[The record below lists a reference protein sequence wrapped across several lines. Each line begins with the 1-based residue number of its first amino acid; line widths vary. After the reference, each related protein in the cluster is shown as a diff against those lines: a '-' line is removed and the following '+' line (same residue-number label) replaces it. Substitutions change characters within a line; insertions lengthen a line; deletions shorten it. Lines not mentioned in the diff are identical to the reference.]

1 MTDAVT
7 DSRHPRDRFITVYGR
22 KPVIELLEQE
32 NRTIRRIVLD
42 VRARGPIARK
52 ILELA
57 AARGGEVER
66 GDAAL
71 VTKLSRNAKQD
82 QGVAADVEAP
92 RMASLS
98 RWLSSQSADATLR
111 LWMLDG
117 VTNASNVGMILR
129 SAVACGVGGVVLPRR
144 GCPEVG
150 PMVIKASAGM
160 AYEAPVLR
168 VATVKEAISLLEA
181 HGVTL
186 VGLTGASADA
196 LDDVTVPARCAIA
209 LGNETSGLSTAVLG
223 ASKERWRI
231 PMAPG
236 AESLNVAVAA
246 AVVGFEIARRD
257 RIAR

>member
-1 MTDAVT
+1 MT

-22 KPVIELLEQE
+22 KPILELLEQRD
-32 NRTIRRIVLD
+32 RTIRRLVLD
-42 VRARGPIARK
+42 ARARGPIAQK

-57 AARGGEVER
+57 AARGVEVER

-92 RMASLS
+92 RMASLA
-98 RWLSSQSADATLR
+98 RWLSDQSPTASMR
-111 LWMLDG
+111 LWILDG

-129 SAVACGVGGVVLPRR
+129 TAVACGVGGVVLPRR

-150 PMVIKASAGM
+150 PMVIKASAGL
-160 AYEAPVLR
+160 AYQAPVLR
-168 VATVKEAISLLEA
+168 VPTVKEAISLCET

-186 VGLTGASADA
+186 VGLTGSGSVP
-196 LDDVTVPARCAIA
+196 LDEVTVPRRCAIA
-209 LGNETSGLSTAVLG
+209 LGNETTGLSVPVLE
-223 ASKERWRI
+223 AAKERWRI

-257 RIAR
+257 RSAG

>member
-1 MTDAVT
+1 
-7 DSRHPRDRFITVYGR
+7 
-22 KPVIELLEQE
+22 
-32 NRTIRRIVLD
+32 
-42 VRARGPIARK
+42 
-52 ILELA
+52 
-57 AARGGEVER
+57 
-66 GDAAL
+66 
-71 VTKLSRNAKQD
+71 
-82 QGVAADVEAP
+82 
-92 RMASLS
+92 
-98 RWLSSQSADATLR
+98 
-111 LWMLDG
+111 
-117 VTNASNVGMILR
+117 
-129 SAVACGVGGVVLPRR
+129 
-144 GCPEVG
+144 
-150 PMVIKASAGM
+150 MVIKASAGM